1 MPATDRVI
9 DSGALSEEERSAL
22 RKELQQVLSDVGEGE
37 DLGPLT
43 LQVEGEDGATI
54 SLPGTTAGLLL
65 DLLSDLAE
73 GRAVC
78 LYDANVL
85 YSAQLREYLVRLAL
99 GEAVRAQWTE
109 QIHEEWDHFI
119 PTPI

>member
-1 MPATDRVI
+1 VK
-9 DSGALSEEERSAL
+9 ERSAL
-22 RKELQQVLSDVGEGE
+22 RKQLRQILSKVEE
-37 DLGPLT
+37 DEEIGPLS
-43 LQVEGEDGATI
+43 LQVGGEHGATI
-54 SLPGTTAGLLL
+54 PFPGAAAGLLL

-85 YSAQLREYLVRLAL
+85 YSAQLRDFLVRLAL
-99 GEAVRAQWTE
+99 GETVRAQWTE